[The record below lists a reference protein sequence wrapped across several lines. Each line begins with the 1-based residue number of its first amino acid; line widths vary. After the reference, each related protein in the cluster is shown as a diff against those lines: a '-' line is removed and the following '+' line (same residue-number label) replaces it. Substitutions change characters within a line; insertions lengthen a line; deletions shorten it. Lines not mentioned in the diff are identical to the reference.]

1 MKDERVAREY
11 AEALFDAAIS
21 NNALEK
27 VAKEVEL
34 VGELLTDPEFEGY
47 FQSVKVGGE
56 QKKSVFNKVF
66 LHEVSVMTRNFFW
79 ILFDNGREN
88 LFLAIRNEFDNLL
101 DEHQKRVMARVITA
115 IPLSDDLR
123 AKIQAKLEESTKR
136 EVILETVVD
145 PTIHGGMMVY
155 ANGQIV
161 DASVKSRLSDL
172 RDKLIQAR

>member
-21 NNALEK
+21 DNALEK

-47 FQSVKVGGE
+47 FQSAKVGGE

-88 LFLAIRNEFDNLL
+88 LFLAIRDEFDRLL
-101 DEHQKRVMARVITA
+101 DEQQKRVMARVITA

-145 PTIHGGMMVY
+145 PTIQGGMMVY